1 MEGGDESMD
10 PVLSVSYATIATFL
24 EAAEGNYRN
33 AMYVSCHC
41 SYESKSQCGD
51 FLFIPGHDCR
61 PIILPLPDA
70 EIFLNTRIDK
80 SECAGIISSQ
90 TFIQLDQKW
99 IDLTTSSIKDC
110 PIQQLLHLM
119 NQP

>member
-80 SECAGIISSQ
+80 SECAGIIRVRPLS
-90 TFIQLDQKW
+90 
-99 IDLTTSSIKDC
+99 SSIRNGL
-110 PIQQLLHLM
+110 I
-119 NQP
+119 